1 METIL
6 EVKKLKKKIGKTEI
20 LHDISFSV
28 FENEIVGFVGPN
40 GAGKST
46 LIKILTGIY
55 PKDGGQIYWNG
66 QPVEIN
72 NALS

>member
-28 FENEIVGFVGPN
+28 FENEIVGFW
-40 GAGKST
+40 
-46 LIKILTGIY
+46 
-55 PKDGGQIYWNG
+55 GQMEQVNLL
-66 QPVEIN
+66 P
-72 NALS
+72 